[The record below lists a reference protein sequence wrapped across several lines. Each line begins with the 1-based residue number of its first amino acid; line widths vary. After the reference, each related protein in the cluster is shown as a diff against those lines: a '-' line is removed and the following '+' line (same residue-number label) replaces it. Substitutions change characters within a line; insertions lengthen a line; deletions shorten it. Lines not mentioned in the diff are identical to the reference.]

1 MNNEELVEQIYK
13 VLVERFGIS
22 EILFPQTVEDKN
34 KVVTW
39 KEFIKLVC
47 IDNFNGTD
55 LASILKLRSISNLS
69 RYFKKYHS
77 SIVLSKNK
85 LYWKSYLLNLINSH
99 KCTKCLQV
107 LPRETFY
114 IQSGKIFSRCK
125 SCVAEEAYKHRES
138 KALYDKN
145 RYLCNK
151 EEKSLYDKEYYLKNR
166 DKKLLYTRM
175 YRLANTKNVSLAI
188 RNHYL
193 NNKAV
198 YNAYSAKRRAAKL
211 QATPQWANQ
220 EAIKLIY
227 ATVPKGYHV
236 DHIIP
241 LQNPLVCGL
250 HCEFN
255 LQHLS
260 AHDNLSKGNKYEP

>member
-1 MNNEELVEQIYK
+1 MNNEELVEQIYN

-22 EILFPQTVEDKN
+22 ETLFPQTVEDKN

-47 IDNFNGTD
+47 IDNFSGEL
-55 LASILKLRSISNLS
+55 LAVTIGLRSSQNLS
-69 RYFKKYHS
+69 KYITKFSYSIKLAKPPKEPWKTFLLLLIDTKKCPTCKIVKSLKAFRTNNTRHLGLSAQCRECEAEYTAKVIDHTKEY
-77 SIVLSKNK
+77 SIK
-85 LYWKSYLLNLINSH
+85 YRLLNKERLDAYAIAYRINN
-99 KCTKCLQV
+99 KEK
-107 LPRETFY
+107 
-114 IQSGKIFSRCK
+114 IAASGKEHYR
-125 SCVAEEAYKHRES
+125 
-138 KALYDKN
+138 LN
-145 RYLCNK
+145 
-151 EEKSLYDKEYYLKNR
+151 KSLYRAKDAKYRAHKLK
-166 DKKLLYTRM
+166 
-175 YRLANTKNVSLAI
+175 
-188 RNHYL
+188 
-193 NNKAV
+193 
-198 YNAYSAKRRAAKL
+198 
-211 QATPQWANQ
+211 ATPKWANQ
-220 EAIKLIY
+220 EAIKLVY